1 MTTEEL
7 RDTIKNQAV
16 EGKVSC
22 KAMLDLA
29 EKTETPSPQIGE
41 ICNELDVKFNACQL
55 GCFK

>member
-7 RDTIKNQAV
+7 RDAINAKAV
-16 EGKVSC
+16 DGKVSC

-29 EKTETPSPQIGE
+29 AETETPSQRIGE
-41 ICNELDVKFNACQL
+41 ICNEMSIKLSGCQL